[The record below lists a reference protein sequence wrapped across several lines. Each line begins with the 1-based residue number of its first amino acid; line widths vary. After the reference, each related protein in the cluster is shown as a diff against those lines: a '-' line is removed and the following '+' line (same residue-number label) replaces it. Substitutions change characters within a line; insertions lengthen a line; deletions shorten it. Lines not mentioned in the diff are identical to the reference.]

1 MQTVVVHLKQTNL
14 NDQLEQTVSEI
25 DHEVRL
31 HDWFDFH
38 VLKYDGY
45 RLLIGGGVDL
55 TYSHELEIIFED
67 VFFATIFFDEWH
79 SDTRKTVIEL
89 PSEKQNKEL
98 NLKFEIQ
105 QGFQIFIIHPED
117 FKNKIYIAAKNLNY
131 KKETVYY
138 YDRQELK
145 DNERIADFVKK
156 EK

>member
-1 MQTVVVHLKQTNL
+1 MVHLKQTTL
-14 NDQLEQTVSEI
+14 NDQLIHIVSEI
-25 DHEVRL
+25 DHEIRL
-31 HDWFDFH
+31 NEWFDFH
-38 VLKYDGY
+38 VLEYDGY
-45 RLLIGGGVDL
+45 RLSIGGGKDL

-67 VFFATIFFDEWH
+67 VFFASIFFDGWH
-79 SDTRKTVIEL
+79 SDTKRPVIEL
-89 PSEKQNKEL
+89 PTETLNKEL

-117 FKNKIYIAAKNLNY
+117 FKNKIYIAAKTLNY
-131 KKETVYY
+131 KKETVFY